1 LLLISILTERDSD
14 MTNRTYRLLLGIA
27 ILLILYFDLTLAM
40 YGLIGVL
47 FIEGLTNWRI
57 PLLVNR
63 ILQRPAEQRE
73 PRANK
78 WPPQAEQAWRLLIGV
93 MLLLTA
99 VVFKD
104 VVWFMPWF
112 LGFAILGAG
121 VSGVCP
127 GLFGLRAVGCRL

>member
-1 LLLISILTERDSD
+1 

-47 FIEGLTNWRI
+47 FFEGITNWRI

-63 ILQRPAEQRE
+63 MLQRPAAQTEQME
-73 PRANK
+73 PRAK
-78 WPPQAEQAWRLLIGV
+78 WPPQAEQAWRLLIGL

-127 GLFGLRAVGCRL
+127 GLFGLFAVGCRR

>member
-1 LLLISILTERDSD
+1 

-78 WPPQAEQAWRLLIGV
+78 WPPQAEQAWRLLIGA

-112 LGFAILGAG
+112 LCVPGCSACARWVAAFEQTAG
-121 VSGVCP
+121 RSSGT
-127 GLFGLRAVGCRL
+127 GG

>member
-1 LLLISILTERDSD
+1 
-14 MTNRTYRLLLGIA
+14 MTNRTYRLLLGTA
-27 ILLILYFDLTLAM
+27 ILLILYFDLTRAM
-40 YGLIGVL
+40 YVLIGVL
-47 FIEGLTNWRI
+47 FFEGLTNWRI
-57 PLLVNR
+57 PLLVDR
-63 ILQRPAEQRE
+63 ILQRPDAHTEHME
-73 PRANK
+73 PRAIN
-78 WPPQAEQAWRLLIGV
+78 WPPQAEQAWRLLIGL

-127 GLFGLRAVGCRL
+127 GLFGLRAVGCRR